1 MKVILDKTILYLC
14 CSVLLF
20 VCHPSVNFLLV
31 VTCLTAL
38 CFYLIT
44 TYLNYEFLLFANFG
58 EQPFFHILL
67 FFYIGLS
74 FWQPEFCYFL
84 PLLFYDVLYT
94 RNFLLYLCSI
104 FACLYQFTYARPFV
118 LLLLGILFALSTV
131 LHIRSARIQ
140 ELEKQL
146 REIRDSSIE
155 NSLML
160 KRRNKTL
167 LENQDYEIRVATLK
181 ERNRIAREIH
191 DNVGHMLSRSI
202 LQVGALAA
210 LNKEDTLKAPLSSL
224 NETLQGAM
232 SSIRTSVHDLHDD
245 SIDLQSAID
254 SILKEYNAYQIQFD
268 YDMGRVVPRSIKY
281 CYISIVK
288 EALSNIVKHSNAT
301 KIQIVAREH
310 PSLYQLLIHD
320 NGTSIRISSSGI
332 GLENM
337 QERVNAFHG
346 TFSYQTEQGFRI
358 FISISKDGI
367 SDE

>member
-1 MKVILDKTILYLC
+1 MKVLFDKTILYLC
-14 CSVLLF
+14 CSILLF
-20 VCHPSVNFLLV
+20 VCHPSVNFLVV

-44 TYLNYEFLLFANFG
+44 TYLNYEFQPVKSFR
-58 EQPFFHILL
+58 EQPFFHFLI
-67 FFYIGLS
+67 FVYIGLA
-74 FWQPEFCYFL
+74 FLLPEFCYFL

-94 RNFLLYLCSI
+94 KNFLLYSCSI
-104 FACLYQFTYARPFV
+104 FACLYQFAYTRPFA
-118 LLLLGILFALSTV
+118 LLLLGILFALST
-131 LHIRSARIQ
+131 LFHMRSARILL
-140 ELEKQL
+140 LEKQL
-146 REIRDSSIE
+146 RETRDSSIE
-155 NSLML
+155 RSLML
-160 KRRNKTL
+160 KRRNKML
-167 LENQDYEIRVATLK
+167 LENQDYEIHVATLK

-202 LQVGALAA
+202 LQVGALTA
-210 LNKEDTLKAPLSSL
+210 LNKDETLQAPLSSL

-254 SILKEYNAYQIQFD
+254 SMLKEYPTYQIQFD
-268 YDMGRVVPRSIKY
+268 YDMGHVVPRSIKY
-281 CYISIVK
+281 CYISIIK

-301 KIQIVAREH
+301 KIQILAREH

-320 NGTSIRISSSGI
+320 NGTDIYLNDSGI

-358 FISISKDGI
+358 FISIPKDGI

>member
-1 MKVILDKTILYLC
+1 MKVILDKTIIYLC
-14 CSVLLF
+14 CSILLF

-31 VTCLTAL
+31 ATCLTAL
-38 CFYLIT
+38 CFYLTT
-44 TYLNYEFLLFANFG
+44 TYLNYEFQIFANFS
-58 EQPFFHILL
+58 ENRFFHILL
-67 FFYIGLS
+67 FCYIGFC

-94 RNFLLYLCSI
+94 RNFLLYICSF
-104 FACLYQFTYARPFV
+104 FACLYQFTYSRPFT
-118 LLLLGILFALSTV
+118 LLLLGILFALSA
-131 LHIRSARIQ
+131 LFRLRSSKILK
-140 ELEKQL
+140 LEKQL
-146 REIRDSSIE
+146 KEIRDSSIE
-155 NSLML
+155 NSIIL
-160 KRRNKTL
+160 KRQNKTL
-167 LENQDYEIRVATLK
+167 LENQDYEIHVATLK

-202 LQVGALAA
+202 LQVGALTA
-210 LNKEDTLKAPLSSL
+210 LNKDDTLRTPLASL

-254 SILKEYNAYQIQFD
+254 GLLKEYHAYQINFD

-320 NGTSIRISSSGI
+320 NGTDIRISSSGI

-346 TFSYQTEQGFRI
+346 TFSYQTDQGFRI
-358 FISISKDGI
+358 FISIPKDGI